1 MSDEKPI
8 MAAEAP
14 TLVDVAVDYVEE
26 NDPALTVTMRVNG
39 VAVQLTPYEAVLLK
53 RTLAG
58 LLLRQGVTEL

>member
-1 MSDEKPI
+1 MTDEKPI
-8 MAAEAP
+8 TREEAP
-14 TLVDVAVDYVEE
+14 TLVDVAVAYVEE
-26 NDPALTVTMRVNG
+26 SDPALTVTMRVNG